1 MRRFLDEMAF
11 FARIG
16 LLTLRAK
23 FRDARE
29 EMRDFVLEALDC
41 LYLLVP
47 FLIAVV
53 VSKVEEIL
61 DMFFGAE

>member
-1 MRRFLDEMAF
+1 MRRFLDELAF

-16 LLTLRAK
+16 YLSLRAK
-23 FRDARE
+23 LHFFRE

-41 LYLLVP
+41 LYILVP
-47 FLIAVV
+47 FLIALT

-61 DMFFGAE
+61 DWLFGDE